1 MLILG
6 QCLCTLFSGSWHP
19 LVAQLLP
26 GAWRPGQQWWMA
38 ALQPF
43 TRGLISGNVILQRL
57 CVQTISASPTCP
69 LPPKAVLLRTNHALV
84 TLHQGLLF
92 FSEASSIPMW
102 PGWLATGP
110 LRPGTEAN
118 GALEGHGFGITVSA
132 DGIRPS
138 GHSALFAPESDS
150 LGQGWSHTGC
160 ANGHCPLPWSSSELP
175 PWWG

>member
-6 QCLCTLFSGSWHP
+6 QCLCTLFSGSWH
-19 LVAQLLP
+19 LFAAQLLS
-26 GAWRPGQQWWMA
+26 GAWRPGQLWWMV

-43 TRGLISGNVILQRL
+43 IRDLISGNIILQRL
-57 CVQTISASPTCP
+57 CVQTISASSTCP
-69 LPPKAVLLRTNHALV
+69 LPHKAVLRTNHALV

-92 FSEASSIPMW
+92 FSGASSIPMW

-110 LRPGTEAN
+110 LRPGTVAN

-132 DGIRPS
+132 DRIHPS
-138 GHSALFAPESDS
+138 GHSALFAPE
-150 LGQGWSHTGC
+150 SHTGC